1 MSLTEKIGKIIKNFA
16 KEELTKVE
24 FVSNT
29 NDTASKKK
37 NQEKKKMRLPEYKQR
52 ILVQFTIKKKQN
64 NQMWSIFIKNPW

>member
-37 NQEKKKMRLPEYKQR
+37 N
-52 ILVQFTIKKKQN
+52 
-64 NQMWSIFIKNPW
+64 